1 VKVIRWGRA
10 GLALAV
16 FAAPAPAQEGDAVAK
31 ALDAARVERGAGRLT
46 EAETILR
53 DALHGSWSP
62 ALGLE
67 LGGVLADRAVALEG
81 TTELMKSL
89 REGTLAEALAIYERV
104 AADEAL
110 RVDATLGGAACDVIA
125 GRIDE
130 GDARLAALLAT
141 LRRSGGPVEARR
153 RLVHERVRLLAEHER
168 GERALAQIEEA
179 TRGGELDAAGVA
191 YEQLVVTA
199 ARHDDAAVA
208 SAATAALQA
217 GAPPFSVAYTCWN
230 AIGAGAGQLETL
242 LHLYSRLL
250 ELRPAEPALLFY
262 RGFVRLWLKDA
273 AGALDDL
280 KPCLADPLLGKRAT
294 MQYGNALVKVNR
306 AEEAL
311 AYFEQLAED
320 PAWLVEAMNG
330 VIGVAVSRAR
340 DRKFADAL
348 VLYREVI
355 AKDPSNGW
363 ARLGEPLCL
372 RNLGQYEQAAAS
384 YEAGIAALP
393 DDPRLQMQLMNDYAL
408 MLDAHGERAK
418 AQDLYEQALGGGSA
432 DAGENLGII
441 AYRDRHDLELAARY
455 FARTLLLDPK
465 RPRIRFYRELC
476 LTPQRTDAGK

>member
-1 VKVIRWGRA
+1 VRAIRFGRA
-10 GLALAV
+10 CLALAV
-16 FAAPAPAQEGDAVAK
+16 VAAPTPAQEADTDADAK
-31 ALDAARVERGAGRLT
+31 ALEAARVERGAGRLT

-53 DALHGSWSP
+53 DALHAHWSP
-62 ALGLE
+62 ELGLE
-67 LGGVLADRAVALEG
+67 LGGVLTDRAVALEG
-81 TTELMKSL
+81 SSELMTSL

-110 RVDATLGGAACDVIA
+110 RVDATLGGATCDVIA
-125 GRIDE
+125 GRIDD

-141 LRRSGGPVEARR
+141 LRGSGGPVEARR

-168 GERALAQIEEA
+168 VERALAQIEEA
-179 TRGGELDAAGVA
+179 TRAGEIDAAGVA
-191 YEQLVVTA
+191 YEQLVVAA
-199 ARHDDAAVA
+199 ARRDDTAVA
-208 SAATAALQA
+208 SAAVAALKA
-217 GAPPFSVAYTCWN
+217 GAPPFAVAFTCWN
-230 AIGAGAGQLETL
+230 AIGAGAGQLEKL

-250 ELRPAEPALLFY
+250 ELQPAEPALLFY

-294 MQYGNALVKVNR
+294 MQYGNALVKANR

-320 PAWLVEAMNG
+320 PAWLVEAMDG

-340 DRKFADAL
+340 DRRFADAL
-348 VLYREVI
+348 TLYREVI
-355 AKDPSNGW
+355 ARDPANGW

-393 DDPRLQMQLMNDYAL
+393 DDPLLQMQLMNDYAL

-418 AQDLYEQALGGGSA
+418 AQELFEQALGGGSA

-441 AYRDRHDLELAARY
+441 AYRDQHDLELAARY

-476 LTPQRTDAGK
+476 LTPRR

>member
-1 VKVIRWGRA
+1 MTVIGWARSS
-10 GLALAV
+10 LALAV
-16 FAAPAPAQEGDAVAK
+16 LAATVPAQEGDADAK
-31 ALDAARVERGAGRLT
+31 ALEAARVERSAGRLV

-53 DALHGSWSP
+53 DALHAHWS
-62 ALGLE
+62 AELGLE

-81 TTELMKSL
+81 TSELMKSL

-104 AADEAL
+104 AADEAT
-110 RVDATLGGAACDVIA
+110 RIDATIGGAACEVIA

-130 GDARLAALLAT
+130 GDARLAALLAA
-141 LRRSGGPVEARR
+141 LRGSGAPVEARR
-153 RLVHERVRLLAEHER
+153 RLVHERVRLLAEHQRSER
-168 GERALAQIEEA
+168 GAAQIEEA
-179 TRGGELDAAGVA
+179 KVAGELDAAGVA
-191 YEQLVVTA
+191 YERLVVTA
-199 ARHDDAAVA
+199 ASKDDAAVA
-208 SAATAALQA
+208 ASAISAVAA
-217 GAPPFSVAYTCWN
+217 GADPYAVAFTSWN
-230 AIGAGAGQLETL
+230 AIGAGPGQLEKL
-242 LHLYSRLL
+242 LHLYSKLL
-250 ELRPAEPALLFY
+250 EMKPSDPGLLFY
-262 RGFVRLWLKDA
+262 RGFVRLWLADA

-280 KPCLADPLLGKRAT
+280 KPVRDDPFLGSRAT
-294 MQYGNALVKVNR
+294 MQYGNALVGVNR

-311 AYFEQLAED
+311 ALFEELAAD
-320 PAWLVEAMNG
+320 PAWLTEAMKG

-340 DRKFADAL
+340 ARKFADAL
-348 VLYREVI
+348 ALFREVI
-355 AKDPSNGW
+355 AKDPANGT

-372 RNLGQYEQAAAS
+372 RNLGQYDSAAAS
-384 YEAGIAALP
+384 YEAGIAATP

-476 LTPQRTDAGK
+476 LTPQR